1 MNFAFSAAHSSRI
14 RKTSQVKKP
23 LLKRSSS
30 SPFAELPRRKPLQRS
45 KSKPEGSV
53 EDEDLFE
60 KQLDDIG
67 LVKTLVTDLSLRDV
81 SQILR
86 HELDHMFDPIAE
98 NGGFN
103 SVRVAEILNFRRALP
118 PALTVAHVHAVSQSP
133 TAIEREILHLSREG
147 ILRKIVVPGRG
158 MGGANVGDSLI
169 LSENLQQSIRS
180 ATEVDAGLA
189 DKFLADLESKRTLH
203 TITSEPYTAAEITG
217 LMRSGFVTSTSALHT
232 SASLTS
238 RPETASTQANLSIP
252 QISKGASGS
261 VAAIGGEGAIYEA
274 GGRGC
279 LRRDS
284 SQLNLKGG
292 NVNESTPLQL
302 SLPGM
307 GPFLRL
313 LTAARSHFVALVS
326 KARYR
331 EMPLYLLR
339 ERWEGGV
346 SADDPAARAKKY
358 RREFAGVLPAQTRK
372 WKQFYGLSFGWIL
385 AECLG
390 AGLVE
395 VFETGSV
402 GRAVRI
408 P

>member
-14 RKTSQVKKP
+14 RKTSQAKKP

-30 SPFAELPRRKPLQRS
+30 SPFAQLPRRKPLQRS
-45 KSKPEGSV
+45 KSKPEGLV

-60 KQLDDIG
+60 EPLDEIG
-67 LVKTLVTDLSLRDV
+67 LVKTLATELSLRDV
-81 SQILR
+81 AQILKY
-86 HELDHMFDPIAE
+86 ELDHMFDPIAE

-103 SVRVAEILNFRRALP
+103 SVRVSDILNFRKALP
-118 PALTVAHVHAVSQSP
+118 PVLTVTHIHALSRSP
-133 TAIEREILHLSREG
+133 TAIEREILYLSREG

-158 MGGANVGDSLI
+158 IGGSNVGDSLI
-169 LSENLQQSIRS
+169 LSENIQRLIRA
-180 ATEVDAGLA
+180 ATGVDAELA
-189 DKFLADLESKRTLH
+189 DKFLVDLESKRALH
-203 TITSEPYTAAEITG
+203 SITSGPYTAAEVTG
-217 LMRSGFVTSTSALHT
+217 LMRAGFVTSTSAMHT
-232 SASLTS
+232 SSSPTF
-238 RPETASTQANLSIP
+238 RPETSSTQDNLSIS

-274 GGRGC
+274 GGRGG
-279 LRRDS
+279 LRWGSTQFKDEI
-284 SQLNLKGG
+284 G
-292 NVNESTPLQL
+292 NVTGNTPLQL

-326 KARYR
+326 KSRYR

-346 SADDPAARAKKY
+346 SADEPAARAKKY